1 MLVLRSAQRT
11 LEASMTSS
19 SVLITTALW
28 LGVFH
33 TMIGPDHYLPF
44 IVLAKSRAWSLRK
57 TLGLTA
63 ICGVL
68 HVSTSVLLGSIGV
81 SLGIALQHLEFVES
95 FRGVLA
101 AYGMI
106 GFGLLYAA
114 WGLRNAMQSKT
125 HEHDHGHTDSSN
137 HAHEHSHRQDHA
149 HVHASGLKTITPWA
163 LFILF
168 ALGPCEILI
177 PLLMFPAAQGSW
189 LLVGGVVLAFGLAT
203 ILSMLVIVGLSLTG
217 LQMVDLRGVTRYA
230 HVIAGLTIALSGVG
244 VQFLEL

>member
-1 MLVLRSAQRT
+1 
-11 LEASMTSS
+11 MTSS
-19 SVLITTALW
+19 FVLTTTALW

-33 TMIGPDHYLPF
+33 TVIGPDHYLPF
-44 IVLAKSRAWSLRK
+44 IVLAKSRDWSLKK
-57 TLGLTA
+57 TFGLTA

-68 HVSTSVLLGSIGV
+68 HVSTSILLGFVGV
-81 SLGIALQHLEFVES
+81 SLGIALRQLEFVES

-114 WGLRNAMQSKT
+114 WGLRNVLQSKT
-125 HEHDHGHTDSSN
+125 HEHTHAHADSSN
-137 HAHEHSHRQDHA
+137 HAHEHAHQQDHV

-168 ALGPCEILI
+168 ALGPCEVLI

-189 LLVGGVVLAFGLAT
+189 LLVGGVALTFGLAT
-203 ILSMLVIVGLSLTG
+203 IVTMLVIVGVALTG
-217 LQMVDLRGVTRYA
+217 LQMVDLRGLARYA